1 VSADTP
7 AAPPPDP
14 DGTLG
19 LVLDAV
25 GTLSIALGVLL
36 TLVASVGL
44 LSLPDVLS
52 RMHAATK
59 PQVLGLLLVV
69 IGGALHLRTSVDV
82 WMLLL
87 VGAFQ
92 LVTAPVT
99 AHVVGRLAHRG
110 DGVRKD
116 LLHVDELVDSPDDAD
131 PGPDSPET
139 DADPGREAVVGDRA
153 VTTPAHRPQ
162 RAAGRSHDGRDGSS
176 PGPSLDSDA

>member
-1 VSADTP
+1 MSADTP

-19 LVLDAV
+19 LVLDVV

-44 LSLPDVLS
+44 LWLPDVLS

>member
-1 VSADTP
+1 VK
-7 AAPPPDP
+7 PP
-14 DGTLG
+14 GNG
-19 LVLDAV
+19 LEVVLDVV
-25 GTLSIALGVLL
+25 GTVAIVLGVVL

-82 WMLLL
+82 WMLVL

-99 AHVVGRLAHRG
+99 AHVVGRLAHGG
-110 DGVRKD
+110 DGLRRD
-116 LLHVDELVDSPDDAD
+116 LLHVDELAERPDGVD
-131 PGPDSPET
+131 PGPDAPEPDEE
-139 DADPGREAVVGDRA
+139 DAVEDPVEDAVED
-153 VTTPAHRPQ
+153 
-162 RAAGRSHDGRDGSS
+162 SGSS
-176 PGPSLDSDA
+176 RPERR

>member
-1 VSADTP
+1 MSAGSEDGL
-7 AAPPPDP
+7 AA
-14 DGTLG
+14 T
-19 LVLDAV
+19 LDAV
-25 GTLSIALGVLL
+25 GTVAIVLGVLL

-59 PQVLGLLLVV
+59 PQTVGLVLVV

-82 WMLLL
+82 WMLVL

-110 DGVRKD
+110 DGVRRD
-116 LLHVDELVDSPDDAD
+116 LLHVDELRDSADDVD
-131 PGPDSPET
+131 PGPDDPEPDT
-139 DADPGREAVVGDRA
+139 TAHPSDVPG
-153 VTTPAHRPQ
+153 
-162 RAAGRSHDGRDGSS
+162 GRQEGS
-176 PGPSLDSDA
+176 

>member
-1 VSADTP
+1 VSAGSE
-7 AAPPPDP
+7 
-14 DGTLG
+14 DGLA
-19 LVLDAV
+19 VALDAA
-25 GTLSIALGVLL
+25 GTVFIVLGVLL
-36 TLVASVGL
+36 TLVASIGL

-82 WMLLL
+82 WMLVL

-110 DGVRKD
+110 DGVRRD
-116 LLHVDELVDSPDDAD
+116 LLYVDELADSDDEAD
-131 PGPDSPET
+131 RGPDPREPDTTAEPS
-139 DADPGREAVVGDRA
+139 DVPG
-153 VTTPAHRPQ
+153 
-162 RAAGRSHDGRDGSS
+162 GRQQ
-176 PGPSLDSDA
+176 GP

>member
-1 VSADTP
+1 MS
-7 AAPPPDP
+7 PPPEN
-14 DGTLG
+14 G
-19 LVLDAV
+19 LEVTLDAV
-25 GTLSIALGVLL
+25 GTVAIVVGVLL
-36 TLVASVGL
+36 ALVASIGL

-59 PQVLGLLLVV
+59 PQTVGLLLVV

-110 DGVRKD
+110 DGLRRD
-116 LLHVDELVDSPDDAD
+116 LLYVDELADSPDEAD
-131 PGPDSPET
+131 RGPDGTEP
-139 DADPGREAVVGDRA
+139 
-153 VTTPAHRPQ
+153 
-162 RAAGRSHDGRDGSS
+162 DGG
-176 PGPSLDSDA
+176 SDAGSDAGSGAGSDAGEPAPSSRPDPR

>member
-1 VSADTP
+1 VSAAGDVLL
-7 AAPPPDP
+7 AVPPPDP

-25 GTLSIALGVLL
+25 GTVSIVLGVVL

-69 IGGALHLRTSVDV
+69 LGGALYLRTSVDV
-82 WMLLL
+82 WMLVL

-110 DGVRKD
+110 DGVRHD
-116 LLHVDELVDSPDDAD
+116 LLHVDELTDSADAAD
-131 PGPDSPET
+131 PGPDPSET
-139 DADPGREAVVGDRA
+139 DEDEDEDGAGPS
-153 VTTPAHRPQ
+153 HRPGA
-162 RAAGRSHDGRDGSS
+162 AAGRSPDGHHGGSTRS
-176 PGPSLDSDA
+176 SLDSTE

>member
-1 VSADTP
+1 MSAP
-7 AAPPPDP
+7 ASPPMSPP
-14 DGTLG
+14 MSPPSESG
-19 LVLDAV
+19 LEIALDAV
-25 GTLSIALGVLL
+25 GTVAIVLGVLL

-59 PQVLGLLLVV
+59 PQVVGLLLVV

-82 WMLLL
+82 WMLVL

-110 DGVRKD
+110 DGVRRD
-116 LLHVDELVDSPDDAD
+116 LLHVDQLADRPDTTD
-131 PGPDSPET
+131 PGPDAPEPEEPEPEEPEPAT
-139 DADPGREAVVGDRA
+139 RGR
-153 VTTPAHRPQ
+153 
-162 RAAGRSHDGRDGSS
+162 GRDGAGR
-176 PGPSLDSDA
+176 PDGDGTGGRRGRDGAP

>member
-1 VSADTP
+1 MSAGSR
-7 AAPPPDP
+7 
-14 DGTLG
+14 DGLAVT
-19 LVLDAV
+19 LDAI
-25 GTLSIALGVLL
+25 GTVAIVLGVLL
-36 TLVASVGL
+36 TLVASIGL

-82 WMLLL
+82 WMLVL

-110 DGVRKD
+110 DGVRRD
-116 LLHVDELVDSPDDAD
+116 LLYVDELVDTPDTAD
-131 PGPDSPET
+131 PGPDRPEPDEPDTEDPDAPGDAEDT
-139 DADPGREAVVGDRA
+139 DVPAPRGGGRPEGA
-153 VTTPAHRPQ
+153 
-162 RAAGRSHDGRDGSS
+162 
-176 PGPSLDSDA
+176 

>member
-1 VSADTP
+1 MSAPT
-7 AAPPPDP
+7 APP
-14 DGTLG
+14 GESG
-19 LVLDAV
+19 LEVALDAV
-25 GTLSIALGVLL
+25 GTVSIVVGVLL
-36 TLVASVGL
+36 ALVASVGL

-82 WMLLL
+82 WMLVL

-110 DGVRKD
+110 DGVRRD
-116 LLHVDELVDSPDDAD
+116 LLHVDELTDRPDTTD
-131 PGPDSPET
+131 PGPDEPEPDEPEPEEPEPAT
-139 DADPGREAVVGDRA
+139 RGR
-153 VTTPAHRPQ
+153 
-162 RAAGRSHDGRDGSS
+162 GRDGTGHADGDGTGRRRGRDGA
-176 PGPSLDSDA
+176 P

>member
-1 VSADTP
+1 VKTP
-7 AAPPPDP
+7 EN
-14 DGTLG
+14 G
-19 LVLDAV
+19 LEIALDVV
-25 GTLSIALGVLL
+25 GTVAIVLGVLL

-69 IGGALHLRTSVDV
+69 IGGALYLRTTPDV
-82 WMLLL
+82 WMLVL

-110 DGVRKD
+110 EGLRRD
-116 LLHVDELVDSPDDAD
+116 LLYVDELADSPDEAD
-131 PGPDSPET
+131 PGPDRPEPDEEDEPA
-139 DADPGREAVVGDRA
+139 DASRHDPR
-153 VTTPAHRPQ
+153 
-162 RAAGRSHDGRDGSS
+162 
-176 PGPSLDSDA
+176 